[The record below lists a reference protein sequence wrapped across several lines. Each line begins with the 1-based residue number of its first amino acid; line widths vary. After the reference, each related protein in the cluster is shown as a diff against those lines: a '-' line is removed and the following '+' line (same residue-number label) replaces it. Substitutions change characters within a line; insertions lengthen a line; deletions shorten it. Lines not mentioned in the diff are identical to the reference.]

1 MKNLIEERA
10 YMALLMTMENN
21 IPLPEVE
28 ELQEPKPRN
37 QWHQQILAQANQSPV
52 AHKFWDTQS
61 RPVEQCRGY
70 EPIGYP
76 DNAI

>member
-37 QWHQQILAQANQSPV
+37 QWHAQLLEQAGQPPID
-52 AHKFWDTQS
+52 HKFWHTQS
-61 RPVEQCRGY
+61 RPVEPCRGY
-70 EPIGYP
+70 DWPES
-76 DNAI
+76 AI